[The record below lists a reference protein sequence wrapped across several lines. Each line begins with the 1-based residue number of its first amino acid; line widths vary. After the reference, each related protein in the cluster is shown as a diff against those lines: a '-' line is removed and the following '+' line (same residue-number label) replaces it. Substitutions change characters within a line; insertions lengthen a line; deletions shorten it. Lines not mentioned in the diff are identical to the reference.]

1 MITWTPQA
9 LSLFQC
15 RCEERRSGLLALG
28 ADPDE
33 VFTDWKALIDTHA
46 ADARESTVSVERVQT
61 ELEILLIDTPPALDA
76 PVALPPVASPPS
88 ALRTWF
94 GRSTPVLLWILGVI
108 LPLGVIIFEG
118 LAGLCAEILFDPMPT
133 WWHVLLL
140 ALVPAANAAALLA
153 GSRAH
158 TVATARP
165 RLRWIGIANGLAIG
179 ISAFYALQFA
189 VVTPFAVL
197 AIIYFGIGLIPL
209 APLFSFLCAVA
220 LRTRLRQARFLTD
233 IPPPAAWWKT
243 ALPVFLL
250 LLLLAL
256 PRLMVP
262 VCTPKVNDTDPAIRA
277 RATTFLR
284 TFGSRDLMLRRCY
297 RSNGNM
303 DFFSLL
309 LSGSFRFGQSN
320 SRAEAQT
327 AYYRVTGT
335 PYDAVPPP
343 RLKGLR
349 GQEVMDSDWLDP
361 ALGGEQVAARIRNLT
376 LAQSRLDGRVD
387 TASGIGYLEWTLEFR
402 NASKTQ
408 REVRALIELPPGAV
422 VSRVTLWINGEPCE
436 AAFGGR
442 AQTRRAYQEVAVRQ
456 RRDPVLVTTAGA
468 DRVLLQCFPVPVG
481 GAMKTRIGI
490 SVPLVVPDAT
500 EAEAALRLPI
510 FVEQN
515 FTAPADLHTTVWL
528 ESDQPAVGGA
538 ATSLQVITGDPFSI
552 RGKIPAN
559 AAGPAAFLRLPL
571 ARPFPPIAALD
582 SRLPDGFAILQ
593 TLETP
598 AAPPAFPKALAIVID
613 GSARMRDY
621 QADMTRRIFDL
632 LPDEMTVRTFIARD
646 ETEVI
651 EGKPPKRLRFV
662 GGCDNGPALA
672 RAAEWVA
679 ENGQAPIL
687 WLHASQPLASTELEA
702 LRQLADFS
710 RGTLVIHSH
719 QYGPGANRI
728 AEQLADL
735 HVVRPLPVMGNDSF
749 EIIDLLQHKAAHW
762 TRRQIASEER
772 PADTAAGSTHIVR
785 LWAADEIKRLS
796 APLRKTGH
804 DEAVELARTF
814 QLVTPVSGAVVLE
827 TAAQYKAHD
836 LKPADP
842 ASTPGIVPEPATGL
856 LLLLGAPLL
865 LALRRGIRT

>member
-1 MITWTPQA
+1 MISWTPQA
-9 LSLFQC
+9 LSLFER
-15 RCEERRSGLLALG
+15 RCEERRNALWALG

-33 VFTDWKALIDTHA
+33 VFADWKALIDTHA
-46 ADARESTVSVERVQT
+46 ADARASTVSADRVQT
-61 ELEILLIDTPPALDA
+61 ELEILLVDT
-76 PVALPPVASPPS
+76 PS
-88 ALRTWF
+88 ALDPPVTLPPAAPSTSAFRIWF
-94 GRSTPVLLWILGVI
+94 GRSTTVMLWLLGVI
-108 LPLGVIIFEG
+108 LPLGVILFEG

-133 WWHVLLL
+133 WWHVLLIT
-140 ALVPAANAAALLA
+140 LVPIANAAALLT
-153 GSRAH
+153 GSRAQ
-158 TVATARP
+158 TVDTAHP
-165 RLRWIGIANGLAIG
+165 RLRWTGMANGLAIG

-189 VVTPFAVL
+189 LVTPFAVL

-209 APLFSFLCAVA
+209 APLFAFLCAVA
-220 LRTRLRQARFLTD
+220 LRTRLRRARFLTD
-233 IPPPAAWWKT
+233 VPPPAAWWKT

-262 VCTPKVNDTDPAIRA
+262 VYTPQVNDTDPAVRA
-277 RATTFLR
+277 RATTLLR

-297 RSNGNM
+297 RPNVNM

-309 LSGSFRFGQSN
+309 LSGSFRLGQTT
-320 SRAEAQT
+320 SRTEAQT
-327 AYYRVTGT
+327 TYYRVTGT

-349 GQEVMDSDWLDP
+349 GQDLIDSDWLDP
-361 ALGGEQVAARIRNLT
+361 ALGGERVSARIRNLT

-387 TASGIGYLEWTLEFR
+387 TASGIAYLEWTLEFR

-408 REVRALIELPPGAV
+408 REARALIELPPGAV

-442 AQTRRAYQEVAVRQ
+442 SQTRRAYQQIAVRQ
-456 RRDPVLVTTAGA
+456 RRDPVLVTTAGP
-468 DRVLLQCFPVPVG
+468 DRVLLQCFPVPVD

-500 EAEAALRLPI
+500 QAEAALRLPI

-538 ATSLQVITGDPFSI
+538 ATPLQVSNSDPFSI

-571 ARPFPPIAALD
+571 AHPYPPIAARD
-582 SRLPDGFAILQ
+582 SRLPDGLAILQ
-593 TLETP
+593 TLDPPT
-598 AAPPAFPKALAIVID
+598 APPAFPETLAIVID

-621 QADMTRRIFDL
+621 RTHMTEHIFDL
-632 LPDEMTVRTFIARD
+632 LPDDMRVCTFIARD

-651 EGKPPKRLRFV
+651 EGKPPERLRFV

-672 RAAEWVA
+672 RAAEWAV

-687 WLHASQPLASTELEA
+687 WLHAAQPLASLELEA

-710 RGTLVIHSH
+710 RGTVVIHSH

-735 HVVRPLPVMGNDSF
+735 DIIRPLPVMGNDAAD
-749 EIIDLLQHKAAHW
+749 IIDHLQHKAAHW
-762 TRRQIASEER
+762 SRRQIASDER
-772 PADTAAGSTHIVR
+772 PAATAPGSTHIVR

-804 DEAVELARTF
+804 DDAVELARTF

-827 TAAQYKAHD
+827 TAAQYQAHD

-856 LLLLGAPLL
+856 LLLLGTSLL
-865 LALRRGIRT
+865 LAWRRRTRT